1 MQPGRRGRQGN
12 PGAGDSCEQV
22 EQSDGGEPVY
32 DPDRRDNFERLE
44 QGGGRKAGNDQNTGG
59 YCEQIEQDGGREP
72 INDPDTKENCKPLD
86 CDCEQEEQDDGEN
99 LSVRQTYGTN
109 VSRYHMMMEPVNDPD
124 TGGAWEFPG
133 SQPRWNPPSLYRT
146 SELAG

>member
-1 MQPGRRGRQGN
+1 MVVNLSMIQTEGTILSGLNRV
-12 PGAGDSCEQV
+12 V
-22 EQSDGGEPVY
+22 E
-32 DPDRRDNFERLE
+32 ERLAMT
-44 QGGGRKAGNDQNTGG
+44 KNTGG